1 MNVQT
6 LGVHESVSTVFPP
19 GELQRELRDADP
31 EITVVGDDPRDLDA
45 DPPSLADCDAVVTFE
60 HRDAFLEHVGW
71 VHSIQAGVDRFPL
84 NEFEAA
90 EVALTNSAGIHATSV
105 GQTVA
110 GFLLAF
116 ARRLH
121 VHRDGQRAREW
132 RPPAWDEAFTLDGE
146 SICVV
151 GLGTLGRGIAA
162 HAAALGM
169 DVTGVRSS
177 GEPVQAVEEVYTPDQ
192 LREAISDVRFVAVA
206 VPLTDETRRLIGP
219 DELAAMRE
227 DAYLINVA
235 RGPVVDQD
243 ALVETLEA
251 GTIEGAALDVFEEE
265 PLPPKSP
272 LWEFEEV
279 IVSPHCA
286 AFTRDYFRDV
296 ADLVRESLARIE
308 QDEELYNRVV

>member
-19 GELQRELRDADP
+19 EELRQELEDADP
-31 EITVVGDDPRDLDA
+31 EITIVADDPA
-45 DPPSLADCDAVVTFE
+45 SLADCDAVVTFE
-60 HRDAFLEHVGW
+60 HRDAFLEHLEW

-84 NEFEAA
+84 AEFEAA
-90 EVALTNSAGIHATSV
+90 GVALTNSTGIHATSV

-110 GFLLAF
+110 GYLLAF

-121 VHRDGQRAREW
+121 VYRDAQRDREW
-132 RPPAWDEAFTLDGE
+132 SQPAWDEAFTLDGE

-151 GLGTLGRGIAA
+151 GLGTLGRGIVD

-169 DVTGVRSS
+169 EVTGVRSS
-177 GEPVQAVEEVYTPDQ
+177 GKPVEGVKEVFTPDQ
-192 LREAISDVRFVAVA
+192 LQDAISEVRFVAVA
-206 VPLTDETRRLIGP
+206 VPLTDDTRELIGP
-219 DELAAMRE
+219 DELDAMRE
-227 DAYLINVA
+227 DATLINVA

-243 ALVETLEA
+243 ALVEALEA
-251 GTIEGAALDVFEEE
+251 GGIGGAALDVFEEE
-265 PLPPKSP
+265 PLPPDSP

-286 AFTRDYFRDV
+286 AFTRDYFRDI

-308 QDEELYNRVV
+308 QEEELYNRVV